1 MLIRSTKNTK
11 RLGDI
16 LIDAGYLTQEQ
27 LGEALEKQKELGKLL
42 GVVLVDLG
50 FVTQEQIFDAIQEQL
65 DIKPIQ
71 LSTIEIPRDA
81 LDAVKDVS
89 VLKKASCI
97 PFELHGNILNVAMS
111 DPLNSH
117 AIDDIQIASGYKVK
131 PFITTLSDINIALD
145 KYYGSEQMGELLDE
159 VTSSL
164 DIIDIDKEV
173 DEKSSDAPLIKLVN
187 EIFDQAV
194 HMGSSDIHIEP
205 LENRVRVRY
214 RVDGDL
220 VEQKSSFP
228 VAIGPGIVSRIKIM
242 GSMDIAEK
250 RKPQDGR
257 ITIKVDGV
265 EYDVRVSILPTSF
278 GEKIVMRLTNKQRL
292 TMEKKN
298 LGLLPED
305 EVKFDSLLENSHGII
320 LVTGPTGSGKSTTL
334 YTALSELNKEKVNIC
349 TVEDPVE
356 ANIDGLNQ
364 VQVNA
369 KAGLTFPAALRS
381 FLRQD
386 PDIIMVGEI
395 RDLETA
401 SLAVDASLTGH
412 LVVSTLHTNS
422 SISSISRLE
431 KMGIEPYLIA
441 DATVG
446 ILAQR
451 LVKRLC
457 DCKKEVKPTKIE
469 KIKLGLPKDDDT
481 TTIYKPC
488 GCVKC
493 NNTGYKGRIGVY
505 EILIFTDR
513 LKNAIADERPM
524 SELEEIAR
532 EDGLCTLKDSCIK
545 LIKKGITTVQEMD
558 RIVHSPEIIE
568 EDEV

>member
-1 MLIRSTKNTK
+1 MIIKANKVTK
-11 RLGDI
+11 RLGDL
-16 LIDAGYLTQEQ
+16 LIDAGCLTEEQ
-27 LGEALEKQKELGKLL
+27 VVDALKLQRESDGKLL
-42 GVVLVDLG
+42 GTILVENNFVTSDEIFRAIQTQLNIASIDLALVD
-50 FVTQEQIFDAIQEQL
+50 
-65 DIKPIQ
+65 IKR
-71 LSTIEIPRDA
+71 SVIEIINDIA
-81 LDAVKDVS
+81 F
-89 VLKKASCI
+89 LKKNSCI
-97 PFELHGNILNVAMS
+97 PFELSGNTLSVAMS
-111 DPLNSH
+111 DPLNSN
-117 AIDDIQIASGYKVK
+117 AIDDISAKSGFRVK
-131 PFITTLSDINIALD
+131 PYIATESSINVALD
-145 KYYGSEQMGELLDE
+145 KYYGSEQISALLTQ
-159 VTSSL
+159 VATSL
-164 DIIDIDKEV
+164 DIVDIDKDV
-173 DEKSSDAPLIKLVN
+173 DEHEEDAPLIKLVN

-194 HMGSSDIHIEP
+194 HFGASDIHIEP

-228 VAIGPGIVSRIKIM
+228 INLGSGVVSRIKIM
-242 GSMDIAEK
+242 GGMDIAEK

-278 GEKIVMRLTNKQRL
+278 GEKVVMRLTNKSRL

-298 LGLLPED
+298 LGLQPDD
-305 EVKFDSLLENSHGII
+305 EKKFDSLLENSHGII

-334 YTALSELNKEKVNIC
+334 YTALSELNIEKVNIC

-364 VQVNA
+364 VQVNT
-369 KAGLTFPAALRS
+369 KAGLTFPTALRS

-422 SISSISRLE
+422 SVSSIARLR
-431 KMGIEPYLIA
+431 KMGIESYLIA

-457 DCKKEVKPTKIE
+457 DCKKECKPTKIE
-469 KIKLGLPKDDDT
+469 KMKLGIQDDV
-481 TTIYKPC
+481 TIYKPC
-488 GCVKC
+488 GCTRC
-493 NNTGYKGRIGVY
+493 NNTGYRGRIGVY
-505 EILIFTDR
+505 EILVMTDT
-513 LKNAIADERPM
+513 LKNAIADDKPI
-524 SELEEIAR
+524 SELEEIAKQ
-532 EDGLCTLKDSCIK
+532 EGLQTLRDSAIR
-545 LIKKGITTVQEMD
+545 LILQGVTTIDEMD
-558 RIVHSPEIIE
+558 KIVHEAEIKEE
-568 EDEV
+568 ED